1 MNNGR
6 QVIFFYRSHY
16 KLNLYFLKIQS
27 SVVFSFGN
35 TNDLFITQI
44 NMNVMVK
51 LFSLKKTVNEYK
63 FMAYTKLFHCGNTF
77 FS

>member
-1 MNNGR
+1 MDHSMPGLPVHH
-6 QVIFFYRSHY
+6 QILEF
-16 KLNLYFLKIQS
+16 
-27 SVVFSFGN
+27 
-35 TNDLFITQI
+35 TQTH
-44 NMNVMVK
+44 VHFVGDVK